1 MPEYFVRGDYY
12 DRWVVVD
19 DKDLKYKLKLMSKYS
34 DDEKVRRFNLVN
46 NLKDDFNINNIL
58 EIMKYMVRE
67 KNKMLILS
75 ICIRLIYKIYD
86 SDEFNGYRYGDIIG
100 IVSLRDIL
108 KHLS

>member
-1 MPEYFVRGDYY
+1 
-12 DRWVVVD
+12 
-19 DKDLKYKLKLMSKYS
+19 
-34 DDEKVRRFNLVN
+34 
-46 NLKDDFNINNIL
+46 
-58 EIMKYMVRE
+58 MKYMVRE